1 MIVNSAAKVLLFF
14 ELCKKV
20 RLKSVIFT
28 KSAPKKCDIYK
39 KCA

>member
-1 MIVNSAAKVLLFF
+1 MRKLYYMIVNSAAKVLFFF

-20 RLKSVIFT
+20 RLKSVIF
-28 KSAPKKCDIYK
+28 YK

>member
-20 RLKSVIFT
+20 RIKSEIF
-28 KSAPKKCDIYK
+28 YK

>member
-20 RLKSVIFT
+20 RLKSVIFYK
-28 KSAPKKCDIYK
+28 KSA
-39 KCA
+39 

>member
-20 RLKSVIFT
+20 RIKSVIFLK
-28 KSAPKKCDIYK
+28 KSAQKV
-39 KCA
+39 